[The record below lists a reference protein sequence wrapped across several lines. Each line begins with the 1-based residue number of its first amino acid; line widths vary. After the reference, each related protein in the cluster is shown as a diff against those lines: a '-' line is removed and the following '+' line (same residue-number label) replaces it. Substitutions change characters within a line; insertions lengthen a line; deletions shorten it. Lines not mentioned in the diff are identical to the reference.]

1 MDNRQ
6 ANINRFEAEM
16 AKVMDGRPYPMRKQI
31 SCRSISHRICDL
43 VTKTME
49 QKKLCDWKLC
59 DQNR

>member
-1 MDNRQ
+1 
-6 ANINRFEAEM
+6 
-16 AKVMDGRPYPMRKQI
+16 MRKQI